1 MPLMHYTLILQL
13 TCLLAAA
20 NTAPLLAKLVFGNR
34 LAQPVDGNIAFL
46 DGRPLFG
53 KSKTIRGIVAALVL
67 SAIVGPIV
75 ALDWTT
81 GLLVGVTAMVGD
93 LFSSF
98 VKRRLNLPPSSKA
111 TGLDQLPESLIPL
124 LACRQLVDLSAADI
138 VVIAAVFF
146 VGEIAFARLFYALKL
161 REKPY

>member
-1 MPLMHYTLILQL
+1 MHYILIFQL

-20 NTAPLLAKLVFGNR
+20 NTAPLLAKLVCGDR
-34 LAQPVDGNIAFL
+34 LAQPLDGNIAFL
-46 DGRPLFG
+46 DGRPLLG
-53 KSKTIRGIVAALVL
+53 KSKTIRGIVASLALSVMV
-67 SAIVGPIV
+67 APMV

-81 GLLVGVTAMVGD
+81 GLLVGVTAMAGD

-111 TGLDQLPESLIPL
+111 TGLDQLPESLLPL

-138 VVIAAVFF
+138 VAAAAVFF
-146 VGEIAFARLFYALKL
+146 VGEIVFARLFYALKL